1 MAGSLDDPEVKR
13 RTVRA
18 LVRLSPFLFAGSY
31 LLAAAQGA
39 QGRHAL
45 LIAGVAAG
53 MSLGA
58 AACIHLFGSR
68 SSVILSVVAVLLAI
82 LARCA

>member
-18 LVRLSPFLFAGSY
+18 LVWLSPLLFAGSY

-39 QGRHAL
+39 QSRHAL
-45 LIAGVAAG
+45 LIAGVAVG

-58 AACIHLFGSR
+58 AACIQLFGAQSG
-68 SSVILSVVAVLLAI
+68 VILGVVSVLLAI

>member
-18 LVRLSPFLFAGSY
+18 LVRIPPFLFVGSY

-39 QGRHAL
+39 QSRHSL
-45 LIAGVAAG
+45 LIAAIAVG

-58 AACIHLFGSR
+58 AACIHLFGSQ
-68 SSVILSVVAVLLAI
+68 SAVILGVVSVLLTI
-82 LARCA
+82 LTRCA